1 MAQNITLMGAS
12 YSAVPAVTLPKTGGG
27 TATFTD
33 VTPTTAAASDVAS
46 GKIFFNS
53 SGVQTTGT
61 ASGGGGG
68 GVEVYHKTADS
79 VFSDHLEFDNM
90 VGEPTSFVITSGS
103 MSINTV
109 RKIVSIVYD
118 GTSLIGQGAETTDGV
133 LYISSDL
140 AKVYQN
146 GTLMVGYIS
155 SGYSFDDE
163 NGYSIAY
170 TVGGDSSDIHTSDV
184 QVGSGATSI
193 TFTGLSEEPT
203 YWSCIFKATFS
214 TSSGYQRVIC
224 AANDGSST
232 YGLALDS
239 SVHASSTYWSTS
251 YNGGSFTITSQGTN
265 SGGYFHQPGY
275 YQLTYAVADVPT
287 PSIEV
292 EPLSVTQNGTYTAP
306 DGTAYSPVTVN
317 VSSSGVGTLLST
329 LSLGTLS
336 TSSTSAADTG
346 KTVTL
351 ASSTNWDDYDLLL
364 VDISV
369 DTVVNGRHTSSVTPV
384 LLTGTSNVETKNTYT
399 VCSNVWNSKVG
410 STGTNSTRQSTTK
423 YGVYINTASVSNST
437 LTLTVYYRYNSNSTG
452 TLNGAYTARVYGI
465 KLIDLIGG

>member
-27 TATFTD
+27 SATFTD
-33 VTPTTAAASDVAS
+33 VTPTTAVAADVAS
-46 GKIFFNS
+46 GKIFFDA

-61 ASGGGGG
+61 SSGGGGG
-68 GVEVYHKTADS
+68 GVEVYHQTADS
-79 VFSDHLEFDNM
+79 VFSDHLEFENM
-90 VGEPTSFVITSGS
+90 AGEPTSFVITSGS
-103 MSINTV
+103 MSLNAV

-118 GTSLIGQGAETTDGV
+118 GTSLTGQAVTSTDGV
-133 LYISSDL
+133 MYISSDL
-140 AKVYQN
+140 IQVYQN
-146 GTLMVGYIS
+146 GTLAVVYIS
-155 SGYSFDDE
+155 SAYQFDDE

-170 TVGGDSSDIHTSDV
+170 TVGGNSSDIHTSDV

-193 TFTGLSEEPT
+193 TFSGLTEEPT
-203 YWSCIFKATFS
+203 YWSLIFKSTFG

-224 AANDGSST
+224 VANDGST

-239 SVHASSTYWSTS
+239 SVHESSSYWSAS
-251 YNGGSFTITSQGTN
+251 YNNGSFTITSQGTN
-265 SGGYFHQPGY
+265 QGGYFHQPGY
-275 YQLTYAVADVPT
+275 YQLTYANGTVPT

-292 EPLSVTQNGTYTAP
+292 EPLSITQNGTYTAP

-317 VSSSGVGTLLST
+317 VSGSGMGTLLQT
-329 LSLGTLS
+329 TSLGSLS

-369 DTVVNGRHTSSVTPV
+369 DSVVNGRHTSSVTPV
-384 LLTGTSNVETKNTYT
+384 LLTGTSNVDTKNTYT

-410 STGTNSTRQSTTK
+410 STGTKSTRQSTTK
-423 YGVYINTASVSNST
+423 YGVYANSASVSSGT
-437 LTLTVYYRYNSNSTG
+437 LTLPIYYRYNSNSTG
-452 TLNGAYTARVYGI
+452 TLNGTYTARVYGI

>member
-33 VTPTTAAASDVAS
+33 VTPTTASASDVAS
-46 GKIFFNS
+46 GKIFFDA
-53 SGVQTTGT
+53 SGIQTTGT
-61 ASGGGGG
+61 ASGGGG
-68 GVEVYHKTADS
+68 VEVYHQTADG
-79 VFSDHLEFDNM
+79 VFSTYLEFDNM
-90 VGEPTSFVITSGS
+90 VGEPTSFVITSDN
-103 MSINTV
+103 MSINSV

-118 GTSLIGQGAETTDGV
+118 GTNLMGQAVTSTDGV

-140 AKVYQN
+140 AQTYQS

-155 SGYSFDDE
+155 SGYQFDDE

-184 QVGSGATSI
+184 QVGSGATSV
-193 TFTGLSEEPT
+193 TFTGLSGEPT
-203 YWSCIFKATFS
+203 YWSCVFKSSFG

-224 AANDGSST
+224 VANDGSST

-251 YNGGSFTITSQGTN
+251 YNGGSFTITSQGTA
-265 SGGYFHQPGY
+265 SGGYFHQPGD
-275 YQLTYAVADVPT
+275 YQLTYAMADVPT

-292 EPLSVTQNGTYTAP
+292 EPLSITQNGTYTAP

-317 VSSSGVGTLLST
+317 VSQSGMGTLLT
-329 LSLGTLS
+329 TVSLGTIS

-346 KTVTL
+346 KTVAL
-351 ASSTNWDDYDLLL
+351 ASSTNWDDYDYLL

-369 DTVVNGRHTSSVTPV
+369 DTVINGRHTSTVTPV
-384 LLTGTSNVETKNTYT
+384 LLTGTSNVTTKNTYT
-399 VCSNVWNSKVG
+399 VGSNVWNSKVN
-410 STGTNSTRQSTTK
+410 SSGTKSTRQSTTK
-423 YGVYINTASVSNST
+423 YGVYINTASVSGGT
-437 LTLTVYYRYNSNSTG
+437 LTLTVYDRYNSNSTG
-452 TLNGAYTARVYGI
+452 TLNGTYTARVYGI